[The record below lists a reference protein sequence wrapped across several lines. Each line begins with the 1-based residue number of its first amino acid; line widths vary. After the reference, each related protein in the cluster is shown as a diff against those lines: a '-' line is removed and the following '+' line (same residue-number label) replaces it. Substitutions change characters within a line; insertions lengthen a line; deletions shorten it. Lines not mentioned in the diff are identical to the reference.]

1 MSVSILVSSATVN
14 ITAPMAKAMRKQR
27 AFSECVFAGARVSR
41 RVMLSFCMLAMALLQ
56 QGCGSVGK
64 ASDPEAVRAAIVE
77 AQEQERQL
85 VRATIQD
92 PERTERFL
100 ELIDQRDGTLRRHVA
115 EIEEY
120 RAAFE
125 RMNADY
131 HADRKDFELLVANY
145 NEQREIAQDELVK
158 LLEAMKR
165 ATTKSEWQV
174 IAKFQKENLNPRD
187 LSYGSGLTEE
197 S

>member
-1 MSVSILVSSATVN
+1 MSVSNLVSRSTVR
-14 ITAPMAKAMRKQR
+14 ITAPKAKTMRKQR
-27 AFSECVFAGARVSR
+27 AFPECNFAGARLSR
-41 RVMLSFCMLAMALLQ
+41 SVMLSFCMLAMALLHQ
-56 QGCGSVGK
+56 ECGSVGK

-100 ELIDQRDGTLRRHVA
+100 ALIDQRDNTLRRHVA
-115 EIEEY
+115 EIEKY
-120 RAAFE
+120 QVAFE
-125 RMNADY
+125 RLNADY
-131 HADRKDFELLVANY
+131 YADRKEFESLVAQY
-145 NEQREIAQDELVK
+145 NNQREIAQDELVK

-165 ATTKSEWQV
+165 STTKAEWQV
-174 IAKFQKENLNPRD
+174 IAKFQKEKLNPRD
-187 LSYGSGLTEE
+187 LSYGGGLTEE

>member
-1 MSVSILVSSATVN
+1 MSDSISVSSSPETNTRTRAIAVRIQRVFPECILGGERCFRS
-14 ITAPMAKAMRKQR
+14 
-27 AFSECVFAGARVSR
+27 
-41 RVMLSFCMLAMALLQ
+41 VMLSFCVLALALLH
-56 QGCGSVGK
+56 QGCGSVST

-85 VRATIQD
+85 VQATIQD

-100 ELIDQRDGTLRRHVA
+100 ALIDQRDNILRRHVA

-125 RMNADY
+125 RLNADY
-131 HADRKDFELLVANY
+131 YADREEFESLVAQY

-165 ATTKSEWQV
+165 STTKAEWQV
-174 IAKFQKENLNPRD
+174 IAKFQKEKLNPRD
-187 LSYGSGLTEE
+187 LSYGGGLSEE

>member
-1 MSVSILVSSATVN
+1 V
-14 ITAPMAKAMRKQR
+14 R
-27 AFSECVFAGARVSR
+27 
-41 RVMLSFCMLAMALLQ
+41 
-56 QGCGSVGK
+56 K
-64 ASDPEAVRAAIVE
+64 ASDPEAVRVAVVE

-85 VRATIQD
+85 VQATIQD

-100 ELIDQRDGTLRRHVA
+100 ALIDQRDNILRRHVA

-125 RMNADY
+125 RLNSDY
-131 HADRKDFELLVANY
+131 HADRKEFEPLVAQY
-145 NEQREIAQDELVK
+145 NEQRGIAQDELVK

-165 ATTKSEWQV
+165 ATTKAEWQV

-187 LSYGSGLTEE
+187 LSYGGGLTEE

>member
-1 MSVSILVSSATVN
+1 MTGSISVSSSSVKIA
-14 ITAPMAKAMRKQR
+14 APTAKAVRTQR
-27 AFSECVFAGARVSR
+27 VFPKCIFGGTRRSGRVI
-41 RVMLSFCMLAMALLQ
+41 LSFCVLALALLH
-56 QGCGSVGK
+56 QGCGSVRK
-64 ASDPEAVRAAIVE
+64 ASDPEAVRVAIVE

-85 VRATIQD
+85 VQATIQD
-92 PERTERFL
+92 PGRTERFL
-100 ELIDQRDGTLRRHVA
+100 ALMDERDNILRRHVA

-125 RMNADY
+125 RLNSDY
-131 HADRKDFELLVANY
+131 HADRKEFESLVAQY
-145 NEQREIAQDELVK
+145 NEQRGIAQDELVK

-165 ATTKSEWQV
+165 ATTKAEWQV

-187 LSYGSGLTEE
+187 LSYGGGLTEE